1 MKLTGACLLVCI
13 TALFCQST
21 ATAAQS
27 DIALQLPAIETSQ
40 YHRPYVAVWVED
52 AQQQP
57 VKLIALWVEK
67 PDWLKDL
74 RRFWRKLGRSEPQLV
89 DAKTGAT
96 KGPGSYK
103 VRWDGKDEQG
113 KAVAAGN
120 YVLFVEAAR
129 EQGGRNLAKQ
139 AFTWDGSAVQI
150 EIKASKELGKI
161 QLTSVQGK

>member
-1 MKLTGACLLVCI
+1 MYKYLVI
-13 TALFCQST
+13 ALLFCCGS
-21 ATAAQS
+21 AMAQQELE
-27 DIALQLPAIETSQ
+27 IQVELPKIDTGT
-40 YHRPYVAVWVED
+40 YHRPYVAVWIENE
-52 AQQQP
+52 QQQP
-57 VKLIALWVEK
+57 VRLVEAWLEK
-67 PDWLKDL
+67 PDWIKDL

>member
-1 MKLTGACLLVCI
+1 MYKYLVAALLLCCGSAIAQQELEIQVELPKIDTG
-13 TALFCQST
+13 T
-21 ATAAQS
+21 
-27 DIALQLPAIETSQ
+27 
-40 YHRPYVAVWVED
+40 YHRPYVAVWIENE
-52 AQQQP
+52 QQQP
-57 VKLIALWVEK
+57 VRLIEAWLEK
-67 PDWLKDL
+67 PDWIKDL

-113 KAVAAGN
+113 KAVAAGT

>member
-1 MKLTGACLLVCI
+1 
-13 TALFCQST
+13 
-21 ATAAQS
+21 
-27 DIALQLPAIETSQ
+27 
-40 YHRPYVAVWVED
+40 
-52 AQQQP
+52 
-57 VKLIALWVEK
+57 
-67 PDWLKDL
+67 
-74 RRFWRKLGRSEPQLV
+74 V

-139 AFTWDGSAVQI
+139 EFTWDGSAVQI

>member
-1 MKLTGACLLVCI
+1 MHKYLVAALVLCCG
-13 TALFCQST
+13 TAM
-21 ATAAQS
+21 AQPE
-27 DIALQLPAIETSQ
+27 LEVQVELPKIETGT
-40 YHRPYVAVWVED
+40 YHRPYVAVWIED
-52 AQQQP
+52 EQQQP
-57 VKLIALWVEK
+57 VRLVEAWLDK
-67 PDWLKDL
+67 PDWIKDL

-139 AFTWDGSAVQI
+139 EFTWDGSAVQI
-150 EIKASKELGKI
+150 EIKASTELGKI
-161 QLTSVQGK
+161 KLTSVQGK

>member
-1 MKLTGACLLVCI
+1 MHKYLV
-13 TALFCQST
+13 AVMLFCCGT
-21 ATAAQS
+21 VMAQ
-27 DIALQLPAIETSQ
+27 AELEVQVELPKIETGT
-40 YHRPYVAVWVED
+40 YHRPYVAVWIENE
-52 AQQQP
+52 QQQP
-57 VKLIALWVEK
+57 VRLVEAWLDK
-67 PDWLKDL
+67 PDWIKDL

-89 DAKTGAT
+89 DARTGAT

-150 EIKASKELGKI
+150 EIKASTELGKI
-161 QLTSVQGK
+161 KLTSVQGN

>member
-1 MKLTGACLLVCI
+1 MYKYLV
-13 TALFCQST
+13 AALLFCCSS
-21 ATAAQS
+21 AMAQQELE
-27 DIALQLPAIETSQ
+27 IQVELPKIDTGT
-40 YHRPYVAVWVED
+40 YHRPYVAVWIENE
-52 AQQQP
+52 QQQP
-57 VKLIALWVEK
+57 VRLIEAWLEK
-67 PDWLKDL
+67 PDWIKDL

-103 VRWDGKDEQG
+103 VRWDGKDNQG

-120 YVLFVEAAR
+120 YMLFVEAAR

>member
-1 MKLTGACLLVCI
+1 MYKYLV
-13 TALFCQST
+13 AVLLFCAGS
-21 ATAAQS
+21 ALAQQQL
-27 DIALQLPAIETSQ
+27 DIQVELPKIETGT
-40 YHRPYVAVWVED
+40 YHRPYVAVWIENE
-52 AQQQP
+52 QQQP
-57 VKLIALWVEK
+57 VRLIEAWLEK
-67 PDWLKDL
+67 PDWIKDL
-74 RRFWRKLGRSEPQLV
+74 RRFWRKLGRSEPQLI

-96 KGPGSYK
+96 KGPGNYK

-113 KAVAAGN
+113 NAVAAGN

>member
-1 MKLTGACLLVCI
+1 MHKYLVAALVFCCG
-13 TALFCQST
+13 TAM
-21 ATAAQS
+21 AQPE
-27 DIALQLPAIETSQ
+27 LEVQVELPKIETGT
-40 YHRPYVAVWVED
+40 YHRPYVAVWIED
-52 AQQQP
+52 EQQQP
-57 VKLIALWVEK
+57 VRLVEAWLDK
-67 PDWLKDL
+67 PDWIKDL

-89 DAKTGAT
+89 DARTGAT

-150 EIKASKELGKI
+150 EIEASTELGKI
-161 QLTSVQGK
+161 KLTSVQGK

>member
-1 MKLTGACLLVCI
+1 MYKYLVAAVLLCCGSAMAEQQLEIQVELPKIDTG
-13 TALFCQST
+13 T
-21 ATAAQS
+21 
-27 DIALQLPAIETSQ
+27 
-40 YHRPYVAVWVED
+40 YHRPYVAVWIENE
-52 AQQQP
+52 QQQP
-57 VKLIALWVEK
+57 VRLVEAWLEK
-67 PDWLKDL
+67 PDWIKDL

-113 KAVAAGN
+113 NAVAAGN

-139 AFTWDGSAVQI
+139 VFTWDGSAVQI

-161 QLTSVQGK
+161 KLTSVQGN

>member
-1 MKLTGACLLVCI
+1 MYKYLVAALLLCCGSAIAQQELEIQVELPKIDTG
-13 TALFCQST
+13 T
-21 ATAAQS
+21 
-27 DIALQLPAIETSQ
+27 
-40 YHRPYVAVWVED
+40 YHRPYVAVWIENE
-52 AQQQP
+52 QQQP
-57 VKLIALWVEK
+57 VRLIEAWLEK
-67 PDWLKDL
+67 PDWIKDL

-113 KAVAAGN
+113 KAVAAGT

-139 AFTWDGSAVQI
+139 AFTWDGSSVQI

-161 QLTSVQGK
+161 QLTSAQGN